1 MLYEKFITE
10 VNDIQAPKWYKFH
23 HMLHEIPHCD
33 SHHINGDLMLAPWNL
48 WIDLGEIHLD

>member
-10 VNDIQAPKWYKFH
+10 VNNIQAPKWYKFH